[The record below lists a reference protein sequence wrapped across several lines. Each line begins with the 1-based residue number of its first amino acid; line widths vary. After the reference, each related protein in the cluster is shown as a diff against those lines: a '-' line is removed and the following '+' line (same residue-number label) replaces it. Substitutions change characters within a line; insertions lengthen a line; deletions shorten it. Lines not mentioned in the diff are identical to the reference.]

1 MNSKLSKIIA
11 SSTLITLMSPIVIQH
26 ALADQTNAPVSSQT
40 QTEDNLSQEQKIVNT
55 SNSEPSSSPS
65 ISTQSTSVENT
76 SKNESEVTQSASNQ
90 KTTVTE
96 STTKQTQDTTKKS
109 QNINLADDV
118 QSSPKNNTN
127 NIQVKSKSNLLGT
140 SLMIR
145 RSSPQEFINQI
156 AATAQTIAQ
165 QNGLYASVMI
175 AQAALESGYG
185 GSGLSSAPNFNF
197 FGIKGNYNGQSVTMR
212 TYEDDGK
219 GNMYTINAQFKKYPS
234 AAESLADYAYLLRHG
249 TYWNPNIYSKTWVSN
264 SNSYQDATKAL
275 TGTYAT
281 DTSYFSKLN
290 HIIEAFN
297 LTQYDSK
304 PSNVT
309 PINSNG
315 NTPTPAP
322 TPTPTNNNTSN
333 QNNGSNTTYTVK
345 SGDSLSTIASKF
357 NTSVESI
364 CQLNNIPIAR
374 KNLIY
379 VGQVLKLSSSQNNT
393 NTPKPINNKPTP
405 SPAPVQAKPQNNN
418 QNQTVNYT
426 IKSGDS
432 LSTIAYQFHTTVEK
446 LCQLNNIP
454 KSRRNLMYS
463 GQVLKISSNVPNV
476 QTQKPQVKPTP
487 KSVPTPKNNPS
498 PINNKPE
505 PQHSQSYQVHSGD
518 TLGYIASKF
527 HTSISELAKINN
539 IKNPNIISI
548 GQIIKTPGLQQTQA
562 KPVVN
567 RTITNSPQKYKV
579 QAGDTLSVIAAKHG
593 TTLSRLKSINNI
605 ANINLIY
612 IGQLI
617 NIK

>member
-11 SSTLITLMSPIVIQH
+11 SSTLITLMSPIAIQH

-40 QTEDNLSQEQKIVNT
+40 QTEDNLSQEQKIVKT

-96 STTKQTQDTTKKS
+96 STTKQTPDTTKKS
-109 QNINLADDV
+109 QNINLADNL

-127 NIQVKSKSNLLGT
+127 NIQVKSQSNLVSA
-140 SLMIR
+140 SLVVR

-322 TPTPTNNNTSN
+322 TTTNNNTSN
-333 QNNGSNTTYTVK
+333 QNNGSNTIYTVK

-379 VGQVLKLSSSQNNT
+379 VGQVLKLSSSQNNA

-405 SPAPVQAKPQNNN
+405 PAPVQAKPQNNN
-418 QNQTVNYT
+418 QNQTLNYT

-454 KSRRNLMYS
+454 KSRENLIYS

-476 QTQKPQVKPTP
+476 QPQKPQVKPTP

-498 PINNKPE
+498 PINNKPKPQ
-505 PQHSQSYQVHSGD
+505 PQHSQSYQVRSGD

-548 GQIIKTPGLQQTQA
+548 GQIIKTPGVQQAQA
-562 KPVVN
+562 QPVVN